1 MAERTHDPADIT
13 TLVFD
18 VMGTVVDIEGSIAA
32 QAAAALRDSGLRS
45 DGIDRLLED
54 WADGLDRGMK
64 EIIAGDAPWQSH
76 RALRRAALRPALAAA
91 GIDDLPANAVEALT
105 TVVHRLDAWP
115 DSADALARLRTSR
128 TVVALSNADVAELV
142 DLSARAGLA
151 WHGLL
156 SAEFVR
162 SYKPDGA
169 VYRMALEM
177 LGVEPAQVMMV
188 AAHPWDLR
196 GAAEHGFATAY
207 IGRPGAE
214 PPGADDTFDLHAGDL
229 HDLAE
234 LLASPGRR

>member
-1 MAERTHDPADIT
+1 MAEGTHRPADVR
-13 TLVFD
+13 TLIFD

-32 QAAAALRDSGLRS
+32 QATAALRGSGLGRH
-45 DGIDRLLED
+45 GIDRLLQD
-54 WADGLDRGMK
+54 WEGRLDRGMQ
-64 EIIAGDAPWQSH
+64 EITAGTAPWRSH
-76 RALRRAALRPALAAA
+76 RDLRSAALHPALAAA
-91 GIDDLPANAVEALT
+91 GIDDLPANAVEELT

-115 DSADALARLRTSR
+115 DSADALALLRTST

-142 DLSARAGLA
+142 DLSAHAGLA

-162 SYKPDGA
+162 TYKPDGA

-177 LGVEPAQVMMV
+177 LGVDPAQVMMV

-196 GAAEHGFATAY
+196 AAAEHGFATAY

-214 PPGADDTFDLHAGDL
+214 PPGADDTFDLHADDL
-229 HDLAE
+229 HHLAE
-234 LLASPGRR
+234 QLTSRP